1 VKLEKQTLLLV
12 VCYFYYMLEITP
24 LSTLYRSLKLMF
36 FMQTLICTIC
46 IIYRIILGKVPTK
59 DGSRNAYTFISGRT
73 LSKGQRGEVYE
84 INGDQVAVIFDPLAE
99 KLHDGD
105 NDATS
110 KEENTEASIYWV
122 DSQDIVH
129 DHDTESEDWH
139 IAIEALCEVIY
150 QTMY

>member
-1 VKLEKQTLLLV
+1 MNLWNKGNV
-12 VCYFYYMLEITP
+12 
-24 LSTLYRSLKLMF
+24 STIENY
-36 FMQTLICTIC
+36 
-46 IIYRIILGKVPTK
+46 
-59 DGSRNAYTFISGRT
+59 RT

-122 DSQDIVH
+122 DCMLLSFFMNSFVFKYLIWKFQAPWLHLVSLCLAQDIVH

-150 QTMY
+150 QTMYWILVLHTPNISILLLANPM